1 MVSLHE
7 GLADAKDTTRTR
19 PSTIDHE
26 MSTEQDAYDELC
38 SYTLT
43 HGDPTFIHQH
53 VVDAIGAQRA
63 TSDTKPVRLT
73 FSLVG
78 LLLHVEWKWTGREV
92 QRAHMRLAA
101 RRRDWPR
108 FALPDIAGR
117 SRRPMSSRFHQGP
130 SETARSMRGAV
141 RSGRRTLRCTGRS
154 KRC

>member
-1 MVSLHE
+1 M
-7 GLADAKDTTRTR
+7 RR
-19 PSTIDHE
+19 CTIETE

-43 HGDPTFIHQH
+43 HGDPAFIHQH
-53 VVDAIGAQRA
+53 VVDAAGAQTA
-63 TSDTKPVRLT
+63 TSDTKPIRLA

-108 FALPDIAGR
+108 FALPEHRGSLTAADVVAVPPGPDRDRAIDAW
-117 SRRPMSSRFHQGP
+117 SRAVWEAYAAVHAQVEALVAEHGIER
-130 SETARSMRGAV
+130 RG
-141 RSGRRTLRCTGRS
+141 
-154 KRC
+154 

>member
-1 MVSLHE
+1 
-7 GLADAKDTTRTR
+7 
-19 PSTIDHE
+19 

-53 VVDAIGAQRA
+53 VVDAAGAQTA
-63 TSDTKPVRLT
+63 TPEAKPIRLA

-101 RRRDWPR
+101 RTRDWPR
-108 FALPDIAGR
+108 FALPEHRG
-117 SRRPMSSRFHQGP
+117 
-130 SETARSMRGAV
+130 SMRAV
-141 RSGRRTLRCTGRS
+141 DVLAVPPGPDRDRAIDAWCISVWEAFAAVHAQVESLLAEHGIERPTP
-154 KRC
+154 